1 MQSAD
6 TVLPTLKQIKIVT
19 TETDSSLKNVMR
31 FSKIEEIV
39 QKTFLKL
46 KNFHRPSK

>member
-6 TVLPTLKQIKIVT
+6 TVRPMLKQIKIVT
-19 TETDSSLKNVMR
+19 TETDSPLKNVMR
-31 FSKIEEIV
+31 FSKIEGIV